1 MANSHQPPFL
11 NSHISQPTPH
21 TSPFSRSSGPHQYA
35 LVLVVRVQPIVFR
48 FGLRHHRDFHTCRF
62 DSECSLCRLFRL
74 GHTCIPYSAHY
85 RYTGS
90 TVGASQTAKSL
101 TLHAHQK
108 KNICPNTYYYV
119 AARTSCCNY
128 VRNVIFYVRH
138 AISLFLLQTYGT
150 IRWPKR
156 TFFAVPKVKS
166 KYCKRHQSYIYRGH
180 RSFTAAALSVND
192 GNDHSPPRR
201 YRSPTGMIIHRRGVI
216 GPRR

>member
-21 TSPFSRSSGPHQYA
+21 PSPFSRSSGPHPYA

-74 GHTCIPYSAHY
+74 GHTCIPYSVHY

-101 TLHAHQK
+101 T
-108 KNICPNTYYYV
+108 PNSTPATNQINSINSVMYMLRCNRVPGNSKWQYLVTY
-119 AARTSCCNY
+119 
-128 VRNVIFYVRH
+128 
-138 AISLFLLQTYGT
+138 
-150 IRWPKR
+150 
-156 TFFAVPKVKS
+156 TF
-166 KYCKRHQSYIYRGH
+166 
-180 RSFTAAALSVND
+180 
-192 GNDHSPPRR
+192 
-201 YRSPTGMIIHRRGVI
+201 
-216 GPRR
+216 

>member
-21 TSPFSRSSGPHQYA
+21 PSPFSRSSGPHPYA

-101 TLHAHQK
+101 TLHAHQTSI
-108 KNICPNTYYYV
+108 NPSLRYRYRARSPCTYV
-119 AARTSCCNY
+119 RSMRTSS
-128 VRNVIFYVRH
+128 IIT
-138 AISLFLLQTYGT
+138 AISLAGILYTLL
-150 IRWPKR
+150 I
-156 TFFAVPKVKS
+156 
-166 KYCKRHQSYIYRGH
+166 
-180 RSFTAAALSVND
+180 
-192 GNDHSPPRR
+192 
-201 YRSPTGMIIHRRGVI
+201 
-216 GPRR
+216 